1 MIAVRYSSN
10 IEEILKIK
18 ENFPSLSSKKIKKV
32 YRTIK
37 KLRKDKT
44 KLNMIFKRPLRRQ
57 VIVPMSLTNISKS
70 MVLFGKYMTNIN
82 KALKNIKSDIMTDFI
97 KADQQE
103 LTIMTNKVALTLDLS
118 TIKKYIKNID
128 VMDSENI
135 MSPWL
140 LQSKSHY

>member
-103 LTIMTNKVALTLDLS
+103 LTIMTNKVVLTLDLS

-135 MSPWL
+135 MSP
-140 LQSKSHY
+140 

>member
-140 LQSKSHY
+140 FQSKSHY

>member
-135 MSPWL
+135 MSP
-140 LQSKSHY
+140 

>member
-32 YRTIK
+32 HRTIK

-135 MSPWL
+135 MSP
-140 LQSKSHY
+140 

>member
-18 ENFPSLSSKKIKKV
+18 KNFPSLSSKKIKKV

-135 MSPWL
+135 MSP
-140 LQSKSHY
+140 